1 MCLRLLKKH
10 GMKNKDNYPKMIT
23 FSVNS
28 ASEASIEK
36 SDDLSISDLLS
47 VKNAVENK
55 MTEKTKDTAGVLG
68 NFDPSEYSS
77 KEKN

>member
-1 MCLRLLKKH
+1 
-10 GMKNKDNYPKMIT
+10 MKNKHDYPKRIT
-23 FSVNS
+23 FSVDG
-28 ASEASIEK
+28 ASEARIEK

-47 VKNAVENK
+47 VKSAVENK

-68 NFDPSEYSS
+68 DFDPSEYSS